1 MPPTPNVKNNPLRG
15 SPPSSD
21 LRAVLFPSSLLPERP
36 FIAYLHQVVPDRT
49 AAWRAVPHIHQGVLQ
64 VRQAVAAIL
73 GSSGAVRLGREVGTA
88 SGHRAVV
95 GRACQ
100 VGKGACCSGRQGM
113 AASAVCLD
121 RREGLHVDVS
131 NAIQGETVVTY
142 ADHQV
147 PWGQAG
153 RQECRTAVGGPRE
166 ERGTAAVPQSLARAG
181 CAAAWGLRAP
191 DPRRRT
197 TR

>member
-1 MPPTPNVKNNPLRG
+1 MPPTPNVKNNPLGG
-15 SPPSSD
+15 SPPFSD
-21 LRAVLFPSSLLPERP
+21 LRAILFPSSLLPERS

-49 AAWRAVPHIHQGVLQ
+49 AAWMAVPHIHQGVLQ

-131 NAIQGETVVTY
+131 NAIQGETVVG
-142 ADHQV
+142 DLRR
-147 PWGQAG
+147 PPGPMG
-153 RQECRTAVGGPRE
+153 PGGPP
-166 ERGTAAVPQSLARAG
+166 GMPNGGGGPPGGKGNGGGAPKPCPGWLCGSMGFA
-181 CAAAWGLRAP
+181 CA
-191 DPRRRT
+191 
-197 TR
+197 

>member
-1 MPPTPNVKNNPLRG
+1 MPPTPNVKNNPLGG
-15 SPPSSD
+15 SPPFSD
-21 LRAVLFPSSLLPERP
+21 LRAILFPSSLLPERS

-49 AAWRAVPHIHQGVLQ
+49 AAWMAVPHIHQGVLQ

-121 RREGLHVDVS
+121 RREG
-131 NAIQGETVVTY
+131 